1 MLQSRNLADS
11 SDPDVAENRM
21 ELARE
26 LRDLLRRLDLIRAIG
41 RCQPRQFTGEIE
53 HDRFT
58 SWPAGWRLLGYHGGL
73 TGDAQRARHPL
84 GTQPR
89 DGDEINTR
97 HTNEKYLPGAS
108 LPEKL
113 VATNDIAEA
122 VRDADVVVMGIPSQN
137 FRKVLEEVK
146 KHIRA
151 WVPVISLTKG
161 LELDTGM
168 RMTEIISEVLPG
180 HPVGVLTGPNLA
192 REIMAGQAA
201 ASVIAMEDEI
211 IVRELQKVFQ
221 SGLFRVYT
229 NTDVI
234 GCELGGVLK
243 NIIAIAV
250 GMGDGQ
256 GAGDNTRS
264 ALITRGLAEVT
275 RLGVAMGGRPETF
288 AGLAGMGDMIATC
301 TSPQSRNRHVGVE
314 LGKGRDMQDIIDEMV
329 MVAEGAKSA
338 PAVMALAEK
347 YAVEMPIAS
356 DVFRVVSGDSNASRA
371 FRGLLRVTAG
381 AESEPG

>member
-1 MLQSRNLADS
+1 MTNLKVGLLGGGSWGTTVASLVTRNTPVTLWARNADT
-11 SDPDVAENRM
+11 VAE
-21 ELARE
+21 
-26 LRDLLRRLDLIRAIG
+26 
-41 RCQPRQFTGEIE
+41 
-53 HDRFT
+53 
-58 SWPAGWRLLGYHGGL
+58 
-73 TGDAQRARHPL
+73 
-84 GTQPR
+84 
-89 DGDEINTR
+89 INET
-97 HTNEKYLPGAS
+97 HTNETYLPGAT

-113 VATNDIAEA
+113 VATHDIGEA
-122 VRDADVVVMGIPSQN
+122 VANADVVIMGIPSHN
-137 FRKVLEEVK
+137 FRSVLEEVR

-161 LELDTGM
+161 LELKTRM
-168 RMTEIISEVLPG
+168 RMTEIITEVLPG

-211 IVRELQKVFQ
+211 IVRELQNVFK

-250 GMGDGQ
+250 GRGDGQ
-256 GAGDNTRS
+256 GAGDTTRA

-301 TSPQSRNRHVGVE
+301 TSPQSRNRHVGIE
-314 LGKGRDMQDIIDEMV
+314 LGKGRDMQVIIDDMV

-338 PAVMALAEK
+338 PAVMALAEH
-347 YAVEMPIAS
+347 YGVEMPIAR
-356 DVFRVVSGDSNASRA
+356 DVYRVVSGETNARGA
-371 FRGLLRVTAG
+371 YRGLLRVSAG

>member
-1 MLQSRNLADS
+1 VASLVARNTEVKLW
-11 SDPDVAENRM
+11 
-21 ELARE
+21 AR
-26 LRDLLRRLDLIRAIG
+26 
-41 RCQPRQFTGEIE
+41 
-53 HDRFT
+53 
-58 SWPAGWRLLGYHGGL
+58 
-73 TGDAQRARHPL
+73 DAA
-84 GTQPR
+84 TV
-89 DGDEINTR
+89 DEINTH
-97 HTNEKYLPGAS
+97 HTNAKYLPGAS
-108 LPEKL
+108 LPANLSAVHTIE
-113 VATNDIAEA
+113 EA
-122 VRDADVVVMGIPSQN
+122 VSDIDVLVMGVPSTG
-137 FRKVLEEVK
+137 FRTVLEEVK
-146 KHIRA
+146 PFLRA

-161 LELDTGM
+161 LERDSGL
-168 RMTEIISEVLPG
+168 RMTQIIEAVLPG

-201 ASVIAMEDEI
+201 AGVIAMEDEI
-211 IVRELQKVFQ
+211 IVRELQNLFR

-229 NTDVI
+229 NNDVI

-275 RLGVAMGGRPETF
+275 RLGTAMGGRENTF

-314 LGKGRDMQDIIDEMV
+314 LGKGRKLDDIIEEMV
-329 MVAEGAKSA
+329 MVAEGVKSA
-338 PAVMALAEK
+338 PTVIALAEEHN
-347 YAVEMPIAS
+347 VDMPIAR
-356 DVFRVVSGDSNASRA
+356 DVYRVVVEGGTARQA
-371 FRGLLRVTAG
+371 FRGLLRVVPG

>member
-1 MLQSRNLADS
+1 MT
-11 SDPDVAENRM
+11 
-21 ELARE
+21 ELNV
-26 LRDLLRRLDLIRAIG
+26 G
-41 RCQPRQFTGEIE
+41 
-53 HDRFT
+53 
-58 SWPAGWRLLGYHGGL
+58 LLGGGSWGTTVASL
-73 TGDAQRARHPL
+73 VTRNVPVKIWARNPETVH
-84 GTQPR
+84 
-89 DGDEINTR
+89 EINNQ
-97 HTNEKYLPGAS
+97 HTNERYLPGAR

-113 VATNDIAEA
+113 VATNDIGEA
-122 VRDADVVVMGIPSQN
+122 VQDADVIIMGIPSQN
-137 FRKVLEEVK
+137 FRVVLQEVK
-146 KHIRA
+146 QHIRA

-168 RMTEIISEVLPG
+168 RMTEIINEVLPG

-264 ALITRGLAEVT
+264 ALITRGLSEVT

-338 PAVMALAEK
+338 PAVMALAEQ
-347 YAVEMPIAS
+347 YGVEMPIAG
-356 DVFRVVSGDSNASRA
+356 DVYRVLSGDSNASRA

>member
-1 MLQSRNLADS
+1 MQNLK
-11 SDPDVAENRM
+11 V
-21 ELARE
+21 
-26 LRDLLRRLDLIRAIG
+26 G
-41 RCQPRQFTGEIE
+41 
-53 HDRFT
+53 
-58 SWPAGWRLLGYHGGL
+58 LLGGGSWGTTVASL
-73 TGDAQRARHPL
+73 MTRNVPVTLWARNPDTVL
-84 GTQPR
+84 
-89 DGDEINTR
+89 EINEQR
-97 HTNEKYLPGAS
+97 SNETYLPGAR
-108 LPEKL
+108 LPDKL
-113 VATNDIAEA
+113 VATNDIGEC
-122 VRDADVVVMGIPSQN
+122 VREADVVVMGIPSQN
-137 FRKVLEEVK
+137 FRSVLEEVK

-161 LELDTGM
+161 LELDTRM
-168 RMTEIISEVLPG
+168 RMTEIINEVLPG

-211 IVRELQKVFQ
+211 IVQELQNVFK

-275 RLGVAMGGRPETF
+275 RLGAAMGGRAETF

-314 LGKGRDMQDIIDEMV
+314 LGKGRRMQEIIDEMV

-338 PAVMALAEK
+338 PAVIALSEQ
-347 YAVEMPIAS
+347 YGVEMPIAS
-356 DVFRVVSGDSNASRA
+356 DVYRVLSGDSNANRA
-371 FRGLLRVTAG
+371 FRGLLRVEAR

>member
-1 MLQSRNLADS
+1 MKNLKVGLLGGGSWGTTVASLVSRNAPVTLW
-11 SDPDVAENRM
+11 
-21 ELARE
+21 ARNPKTVE
-26 LRDLLRRLDLIRAIG
+26 
-41 RCQPRQFTGEIE
+41 
-53 HDRFT
+53 
-58 SWPAGWRLLGYHGGL
+58 
-73 TGDAQRARHPL
+73 
-84 GTQPR
+84 
-89 DGDEINTR
+89 EINSL
-97 HTNEKYLPGAS
+97 HTNSTYLPGAK
-108 LPEKL
+108 LPDKL
-113 VATNDIAEA
+113 KASNDIAET
-122 VRDADVVVMGIPSQN
+122 VSGADVVIMGIPSQN
-137 FRKVLEEVK
+137 FRSVLQEVK
-146 KHIRA
+146 EHIRP

-161 LELDTGM
+161 LELDTRM
-168 RMTEIISEVLPG
+168 RMTEIITEVLPG

-201 ASVIAMEDEI
+201 ASVIAMEDDI
-211 IVRELQKVFQ
+211 IVRELQSIFK

-229 NTDVI
+229 NNDVI

-275 RLGVAMGGRPETF
+275 RLGVAMGGRAETF

-314 LGKGRDMQDIIDEMV
+314 LGKGRSMQEIVDEMV

-347 YAVEMPIAS
+347 YGIEMPIAK
-356 DVFRVVSGDSNASRA
+356 DVYQVLSGDDTASRA

-381 AESEPG
+381 AECEPG